1 MLIAKIKSSKIFIR
15 CLKLSRIITFPMI
28 GFFKWFYQRLAL
40 DEMLGHMASI
50 VNNYSIKL
58 DIFSKDKAARKWLG
72 FSSIQGLFQS
82 RKALIGLY

>member
-1 MLIAKIKSSKIFIR
+1 MPEIKQEDNYVSHDWI
-15 CLKLSRIITFPMI
+15 LQMVLPTT
-28 GFFKWFYQRLAL
+28 GAL

-82 RKALIGLY
+82 RKAIIGLY